1 MAGVVPVGDRVSMSE
16 DTQSNE
22 LDRAKKGR
30 LRSKAQSIALSR
42 LYSLHG
48 DEYKKLYE
56 QELVRL
62 HREHGLEPPR
72 FRR

>member
-1 MAGVVPVGDRVSMSE
+1 MSE
-16 DTQSNE
+16 GLQNSE
-22 LDRAKKGR
+22 LDRVKKGR

-56 QELVRL
+56 EELARL
-62 HREHGLEPPR
+62 HKEHGLEPPR